1 MPTDKEE
8 NMVYSKAFR
17 ASSEHVLERNGIML
31 RAEGTELMAYA
42 QAEDVVLNAG
52 RIAERSSQPIQ
63 CISEYV
69 GNFYMYDGTT
79 VYRLQVG
86 DDKLKTAVEK
96 CLKFEP
102 MGNYL
107 YSLKNVKG
115 ELRLHRCN
123 LNGSDEKI
131 LFKEPVL
138 DFWAENGDLLM
149 KLTDGS
155 YRWYNVLNQNSYVH
169 HLPEHAG
176 SISLYGGNI
185 YYLLPDEENH
195 GIQTLYRVPCA
206 AGATEKLTDTSVAA
220 YCAGEGNCA
229 VLYSDGEDENCKVSY
244 IYTAANEKTDFNTR
258 TFSKG
263 SAVDV
268 SAEHLF
274 VTEPDGTTWY
284 SSLNEENWQKLF
296 SD

>member
-1 MPTDKEE
+1 
-8 NMVYSKAFR
+8 
-17 ASSEHVLERNGIML
+17 
-31 RAEGTELMAYA
+31 
-42 QAEDVVLNAG
+42 
-52 RIAERSSQPIQ
+52 
-63 CISEYV
+63 
-69 GNFYMYDGTT
+69 MYDGTT

-155 YRWYNVLNQNSYVH
+155 YRWYNVLNQSSYVH

-185 YYLLPDEENH
+185 YYLLPDEESH

-206 AGATEKLTDTSVAA
+206 SGATEKLTDTSVTA

-229 VLYSDGEDENCKVSY
+229 VLYSNGEDENCKVSY
-244 IYTAANEKTDFNTR
+244 IYTAANENTDFHTR
-258 TFSKG
+258 TFAKG
-263 SAVDV
+263 SALDV

-274 VTEPDGTTWY
+274 VTEPNGTTWY
-284 SSLNEENWQKLF
+284 SSVDEENWHKLF
-296 SD
+296 AD